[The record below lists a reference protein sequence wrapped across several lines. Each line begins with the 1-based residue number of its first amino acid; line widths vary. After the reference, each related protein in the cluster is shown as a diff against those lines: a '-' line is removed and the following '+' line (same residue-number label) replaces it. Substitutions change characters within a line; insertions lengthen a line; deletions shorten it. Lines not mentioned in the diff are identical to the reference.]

1 MDKTRMI
8 EFVTDTA
15 ARTLGQEN
23 RHIKVQPGWWN
34 CITISIL
41 DKAVFV
47 FLTHQT
53 FSQMVLSITDTIQSQ
68 L

>member
-8 EFVTDTA
+8 EFITDTA

-23 RHIKVQPGWWN
+23 RHIKVQPGWSDR
-34 CITISIL
+34 ITISIL
-41 DKAVFV
+41 GKAVFV

-53 FSQMVLSITDTIQSQ
+53 FSQIVLSITDTI
-68 L
+68 